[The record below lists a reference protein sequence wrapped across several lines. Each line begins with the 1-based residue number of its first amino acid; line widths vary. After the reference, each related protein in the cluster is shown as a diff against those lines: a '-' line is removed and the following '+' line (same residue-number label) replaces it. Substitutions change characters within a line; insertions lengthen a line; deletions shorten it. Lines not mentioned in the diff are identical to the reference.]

1 MAVVLRLEHSARQ
14 EAMQSLQRGCGWV
27 LSKERSS
34 LPQEGIAAAAVS
46 GRREAVQQSDHT
58 QLIGE
63 VKASSHR
70 SSGYKVW

>member
-1 MAVVLRLEHSARQ
+1 MAVVLRLEYSARK

-34 LPQEGIAAAAVS
+34 LPQEGIAAAVS
-46 GRREAVQQSDHT
+46 GRREVVQQSDHT

-70 SSGYKVW
+70 SSGYKE

>member
-1 MAVVLRLEHSARQ
+1 MAVVLRLEYSARK

-34 LPQEGIAAAAVS
+34 LPQGIAAAAVS
-46 GRREAVQQSDHT
+46 GRREVVQQSDHT

-70 SSGYKVW
+70 SSGYKE

>member
-1 MAVVLRLEHSARQ
+1 MAVVLRLEHSARKK
-14 EAMQSLQRGCGWV
+14 AMQSLQRGCGWV

-34 LPQEGIAAAAVS
+34 LSQDRIAAAVVS
-46 GRREAVQQSDHT
+46 GRRDVVQQSDHM

-70 SSGYKVW
+70 SSGYKEW